1 MNLAD
6 ILEGLSAETA
16 LPGDLPV
23 RKIRNRAQQVEA
35 GDVYAAIRGTKTDGH
50 ELISMA
56 LERGAAAI
64 VSDHDLGRAEQI
76 VVPDTRKAWA
86 LMSANFFGHPSARL
100 KLVGVTGTNGKTSVT
115 TMLKRILDDAGIK
128 TGLIGTI
135 QAEYGDQ
142 VVKTQTTTPDAFE
155 LQQLLAQM
163 VREGCEVVV
172 MEVSSHGLRQERLYG
187 CRFDIG
193 VFTNLSQ
200 DHLDYHKDMEDY
212 YQAKRKLFDMCDLAV
227 VNLRD
232 GYGRRL
238 LSEISIP
245 KVTFSAIQP
254 EADFSA
260 SEITCK
266 REGVSFRLRHQEVL
280 GKVAFAIPGFYS
292 VENALAAM
300 AAGTRLGVGMKTMIT
315 ALGKISGIRGR
326 SEVVYHSKNFT
337 VICDYAHTPDGIL
350 NVLSTLRECA
360 QHRLVVLFG
369 CGGDRDHDK
378 RPLMAK
384 ACERYAD
391 FIIVTSDNPRSENPE
406 KIISEILPGF
416 SEGAEF
422 TVVPDRKEAISYGI
436 SHAKPGDTLVL
447 LGKGHETYQIIK
459 EKTIPFDERKIVKEI
474 MEQKGCP
481 FETEEGA

>member
-1 MNLAD
+1 LNLAD

-16 LPGDLPV
+16 LPGELSIGQ
-23 RKIRNRAQQVEA
+23 IRNRAEQVEA

-50 ELISMA
+50 ELIPIA
-56 LERGAAAI
+56 LERGAAA
-64 VSDHDLGRAEQI
+64 VVTDHDLGRKEQI
-76 VVPDTRKAWA
+76 IVPDTRKAWA
-86 LMSANFFGHPSARL
+86 LMSANFFGHPSR
-100 KLVGVTGTNGKTSVT
+100 KLRMIGVTGTNGKTSVT
-115 TMLKRILDDAGIK
+115 TMLKRILDYSGVK

-135 QAEYGDQ
+135 QAEYGEHII
-142 VVKTQTTTPDAFE
+142 KTQTTTPDAFE
-155 LQQLLAQM
+155 LQKLLSFMA
-163 VREGCEVVV
+163 EDGCEAVV

-187 CRFDIG
+187 CQFEIG

-200 DHLDYHKDMEDY
+200 DHLDYHRDMEDY
-212 YQAKRKLFDMCDLAV
+212 YEAKRKLFDMCSLAV

-238 LSEISIP
+238 LSEITIP
-245 KVTFSAIQP
+245 KVTFSAVQP

-300 AAGTRLGVGMKTMIT
+300 AAGAQLGVGMKTMIT
-315 ALGKISGIRGR
+315 ALGEIPGIRGR
-326 SEVVYHSKNFT
+326 SEVIYHSKNFT

-416 SEGAEF
+416 SENAEF
-422 TVVPDRKEAISYGI
+422 TVVTDREEAIAYGI
-436 SHAKPGDTLVL
+436 NHAKPGDTFVL
-447 LGKGHETYQIIK
+447 LGKGHETYQIIR
-459 EKTIPFDERKIVKEI
+459 EKTIPFDERRIVKQV

-481 FETEEGA
+481 FETET